1 MFSVFLSAVRRHL
14 GREANTSGV
23 RQARVQQQPHIH
35 QHLYGDYL
43 GAVEK
48 AQWGEGGGA
57 GGSQGHSVQAFDG
70 CFEAN
75 LWESLARNGPRA
87 PAPTPQSVEVIQWG
101 YSVTTMRKEREHGST
116 VTSPGG
122 RGLSSRSSKDP
133 LSRPY
138 PTGKDFH

>member
-1 MFSVFLSAVRRHL
+1 M
-14 GREANTSGV
+14 
-23 RQARVQQQPHIH
+23 RQVHVQQQLHIH

-70 CFEAN
+70 CFEAT

-87 PAPTPQSVEVIQWG
+87 PAPTPQSVEVIQ
-101 YSVTTMRKEREHGST
+101 
-116 VTSPGG
+116 
-122 RGLSSRSSKDP
+122 
-133 LSRPY
+133 
-138 PTGKDFH
+138 

>member
-1 MFSVFLSAVRRHL
+1 M
-14 GREANTSGV
+14 
-23 RQARVQQQPHIH
+23 RQAHVQQQSHIL

-48 AQWGEGGGA
+48 ARWGEGGGA

-75 LWESLARNGPRA
+75 LWD
-87 PAPTPQSVEVIQWG
+87 

-122 RGLSSRSSKDP
+122 RGLSSRSPQQSLTQQARTSTEAKA
-133 LSRPY
+133 S
-138 PTGKDFH
+138 G

>member
-1 MFSVFLSAVRRHL
+1 MSSYLRSVVTWDERQTHRGCVRRVSSSS
-14 GREANTSGV
+14 RTYISIYMANIWWPWRRLSG
-23 RQARVQQQPHIH
+23 
-35 QHLYGDYL
+35 GKGEGL
-43 GAVEK
+43 GALR
-48 AQWGEGGGA
+48 GIRCG
-57 GGSQGHSVQAFDG
+57 FRRMI
-70 CFEAN
+70 EAS
-75 LWESLARNGPRA
+75 LWESLARSGPRA

-122 RGLSSRSSKDP
+122 RGLFSRSSKDP